1 MSWQIKRILM
11 IAAPFLLAAC
21 TGTVSKS
28 YSDIKI
34 TSQQNSLEETN
45 LMKDVCQQFKL
56 TEGQVLNY
64 FREASVTDEATI
76 HAEYNIL
83 PCYST
88 GKINISGKTYNWII
102 RAGGVGE
109 YFNDTKK
116 ILLVCEEKC
125 CKKTKGIC

>member
-1 MSWQIKRILM
+1 MTRAFI
-11 IAAPFLLAAC
+11 IATSLLLAAC
-21 TGTVSKS
+21 TGTVSNS

-34 TSQQNSLEETN
+34 TSQQNSLEETK
-45 LMKDVCQQFKL
+45 LMNDVCQQFKL

-88 GKINISGKTYNWII
+88 GKVNISGKTYNWII

-116 ILLVCEEKC
+116 VLLVCKEKC
-125 CKKTKGIC
+125 CEKTKEIC